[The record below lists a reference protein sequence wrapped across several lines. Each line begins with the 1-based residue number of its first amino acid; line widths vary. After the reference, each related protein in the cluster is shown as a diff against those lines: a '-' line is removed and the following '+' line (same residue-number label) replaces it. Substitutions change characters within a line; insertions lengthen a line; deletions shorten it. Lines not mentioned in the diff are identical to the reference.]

1 MGTAAAAAAAAG
13 IGGYTTL
20 TAGRLAALPTL
31 QTAAAASPGYV
42 ANHLFFLLRLT
53 VLDLRVDCTV
63 NPSSQNLAV
72 FTLFKALNG
81 KK

>member
-1 MGTAAAAAAAAG
+1 VGTAAAAAAAAG

-31 QTAAAASPGYV
+31 QTAATSPGYV